1 MISDIYKVDGLFP
14 DPHQIRRQLQEM
26 RKYPSRREEYEKFLL
41 ELEESGLSNHYL
53 IEEFF
58 S

>member
-1 MISDIYKVDGLFP
+1 MISDIYKIDGLYP
-14 DPHQIRRQLQEM
+14 DPHQIRTQLREM
-26 RKYPSRREEYEKFLL
+26 KKYPSRKEEYEKFLS
-41 ELEESGLSNHYL
+41 ELEEAGLSNHYL